1 MRGMESGLTGV
12 GRRWRR
18 RGQAER
24 WDLSTRVSL
33 AGAYALELGWAA
45 AMIGPEV
52 ETPAR
57 WVLLAYV
64 ALHAVT
70 CGLLVNA
77 GLDHHL
83 GRRAR
88 PVRLIALATGLT
100 AAGTAIGTLAYPDA
114 QPGHP
119 DGPAS
124 ALVIVL
130 GTAFVAALSSAV
142 PFPVTVA
149 ALAATTAVK
158 IAVSLVEGAP
168 LPAAVPAAAAL
179 CGLITAWTLTC
190 RISIWGLKGVWELAH
205 SRKAH
210 ARLAVAEERLRFAR
224 DLHDVIGRNLS
235 VVALKS
241 ELAARLAE
249 RGRFGAVE
257 EMLEVRRIA
266 QESLEEMREVVRG
279 YRTAD
284 LEAELAGARSVLASA
299 GVRCQ
304 VIGDGHGLSA
314 EVQSTLGWVVRE
326 GTTNVLRHSEARTC
340 TVSLRRSTAGGTD
353 RLTLTMEN
361 DGVTGPEPPGGHR
374 PAGNGFPGVAERLA
388 ALGGSVVAGQ
398 EPPDR
403 FRLVAELPLPVA
415 AQEGAR

>member
-1 MRGMESGLTGV
+1 MGSGLTDRL
-12 GRRWRR
+12 RRWRR

-24 WDLSTRVSL
+24 WDLWTRVSL
-33 AGAYALELGWAA
+33 SGAYVLEPVWAA
-45 AMIGPEV
+45 VMIGPAV
-52 ETPAR
+52 GPVAR
-57 WVLLAYV
+57 WVMPACI

-70 CGLLVNA
+70 CALLVHA
-77 GLDHHL
+77 GLDHYL
-83 GRRAR
+83 GRRSR

-100 AAGTAIGTLAYPDA
+100 VVGVVAGVVTYPDA

-124 ALVIVL
+124 GLVVVL
-130 GTAFVAALSSAV
+130 ATAFVVAVSSAV
-142 PFPVTVA
+142 PFPATAGV
-149 ALAATTAVK
+149 LAAAVATK
-158 IAVSLVEGAP
+158 LAVSRMEGAP
-168 LPAAVPAAAAL
+168 LPVAVPAAI
-179 CGLITAWTLTC
+179 GLGSLVLAWLLTY
-190 RISIWGLKGVWELAH
+190 RVSMWGLKGVWELDH

-241 ELAARLAE
+241 ELAARLVE
-249 RGRFGAVE
+249 RGRSGAVD
-257 EMLEVRRIA
+257 
-266 QESLEEMREVVRG
+266 EMREVSRIAHESLAEMRAVVRG

-284 LEAELAGARSVLASA
+284 LDTELAGARSVLASA

-304 VIGDGHGLSA
+304 VIGDGRGLSA

-340 TVSLRRSTAGGTD
+340 TVSLHRSTTGGTD
-353 RLTLTMEN
+353 RLTLSMEN
-361 DGVTGPEPPGGHR
+361 DGVTGSESPDGRR
-374 PAGNGFPGVAERLA
+374 PIGNGFPGVAERLA
-388 ALGGSVVAGQ
+388 ALGGSVVTTR

-403 FRLVAELPLPVA
+403 FRLTAELPLPVA
-415 AQEGAR
+415 TQEETR